1 MVKRRRIIS
10 AREPLGSLARYGN
23 IYIKTKIMGKRILI
37 SEEERNHITQ
47 LHNRVLVEDE
57 RRNDKDKLKS
67 VESSNIQKLNTKVV
81 GVLDKFILSTIDG
94 LSTELSTAD
103 DESKTHGVGA
113 KLIKVILRLNM
124 VLSHSLTLLEFNTL
138 DFNDNVDAKSY
149 YNRILSPKPDIEHML
164 NNIRKLFKSISNNK
178 RTNNTTKEKLI
189 QIRSGIKTLVELTK
203 KVNKQF
209 IAYFGDPEGKKIKDL
224 DDLFRRYN
232 ESSKKDSGPSL
243 SLGEQRVS
251 RDKKNKQEKSEEPKP
266 VIHTTY
272 DNFNNGNVG
281 DYYKF
286 SGSREAA
293 RKQHPEL
300 QNSTKYPLIQL
311 EDGSYAFKKAQ

>member
-10 AREPLGSLARYGN
+10 AREPLGSLVRYGN

-47 LHNRVLVEDE
+47 LHNRVLVENERKDE
-57 RRNDKDKLKS
+57 KKKLKD
-67 VESSNIQKLNTKVV
+67 VESSNIQRLNTKVV
-81 GVLDKFILSTIDG
+81 EVLGKFNLSGIND
-94 LSTELSTAD
+94 LSTELSNSNT
-103 DESKTHGVGA
+103 ESQTHGVGA

-138 DFNDNVDAKSY
+138 DFKDNVDAKSY

-178 RTNNTTKEKLI
+178 RTNNETKQKLI
-189 QIRSGIKTLVELTK
+189 EIRSGIKSLVELTK
-203 KVNKQF
+203 KVNKRF
-209 IAYFGDPEGKKIKDL
+209 IAYFGDPTGKKIKDL

-232 ESSKKDSGPSL
+232 EASKKDKDL
-243 SLGEQRVS
+243 KLKLDEQRVS
-251 RDKKNKQEKSEEPKP
+251 RDKKDKQVKSEEPKP
-266 VIHTTY
+266 VIHTMY
-272 DNFNNGNVG
+272 DDFVNGNVG

-286 SGSREAA
+286 SGSREAV

-300 QNSTKYPLIQL
+300 QNSAKYPLIQL

>member
-10 AREPLGSLARYGN
+10 AREPLGSLVRYGN
-23 IYIKTKIMGKRILI
+23 IYIETKIMGKRILI

-47 LHNRVLVEDE
+47 LHNRVLVENE
-57 RRNDKDKLKS
+57 KRNDKVKLKN
-67 VESSNIQKLNTKVV
+67 VESKNIQKLNSKVL
-81 GVLDKFILSTIDG
+81 GILNKFDLDTINGLLTDLSTVDN
-94 LSTELSTAD
+94 EF
-103 DESKTHGVGA
+103 KTHRVGA

-138 DFNDNVDAKSY
+138 DFKDNVDAKSY

-178 RTNNTTKEKLI
+178 RTNNVTKEKLI

-232 ESSKKDSGPSL
+232 ESSKKDSDSKL
-243 SLGEQRVS
+243 KLDEQRVS
-251 RDKKNKQEKSEEPKP
+251 RDKKTKQKQSEEPKP

-272 DNFNNGNVG
+272 DDFMKGNIG
-281 DYYKF
+281 DYYKIP
-286 SGSREAA
+286 GSREAA

-300 QNSTKYPLIQL
+300 QNSTKYPLVQL